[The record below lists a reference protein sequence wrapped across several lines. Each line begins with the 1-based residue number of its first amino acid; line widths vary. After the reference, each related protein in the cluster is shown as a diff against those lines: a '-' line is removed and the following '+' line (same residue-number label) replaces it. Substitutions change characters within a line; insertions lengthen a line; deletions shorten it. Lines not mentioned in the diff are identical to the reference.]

1 MANNLQEFHYGSP
14 KPKNAT
20 KHTDKSTREDPV
32 SHPASE
38 ILKTIGKLAL
48 NERIIIFVKDAAQ
61 AALECDQSGNI
72 IFRENSP
79 ESAKEIQDAG
89 HASLNSEEASGEPKL
104 RMFVIGAASPVAKAM
119 INLRTKFE
127 VWLQIRTDTGFW
139 RHGMHCAST
148 PIGILSSEKW
158 QEKISEIN
166 LIQAEHDPIFRITVE
181 ADRGKAAFKFRE
193 SAAHDENAKY
203 IGRLDNDPMPR
214 KRYEIT
220 IEGEDQELEPFKKL
234 CKDGTARK
242 INRRKM
248 PDGRIRLTLD
258 LPTEQPLDAS
268 QFAKETRF
276 ISIAKDDKLREGVCI
291 YLKDTT
297 QSKQIAEAIEND
309 EMLRNRATRESPKWF
324 QLGGNVAD
332 ITKKLH
338 QKRQEG
344 NITSDVSY
352 RAWTVS
358 DDSTITIWCGMID
371 GTGED
376 WVEVKAKVEE
386 RVDTEIANKIMRALG
401 ICFKNRRN
409 ESRDRV
415 DKRQSNPKN
424 DCHGVEAISRA
435 GRRNDIHSPRRRI
448 DYTNQ
453 SHLWREVWRRTN

>member
-1 MANNLQEFHYGSP
+1 MIQF
-14 KPKNAT
+14 
-20 KHTDKSTREDPV
+20 
-32 SHPASE
+32 SE
-38 ILKTIGKLAL
+38 LP
-48 NERIIIFVKDAAQ
+48 F
-61 AALECDQSGNI
+61 
-72 IFRENSP
+72 
-79 ESAKEIQDAG
+79 
-89 HASLNSEEASGEPKL
+89 EAE
-104 RMFVIGAASPVAKAM
+104 
-119 INLRTKFE
+119 
-127 VWLQIRTDTGFW
+127 
-139 RHGMHCAST
+139 
-148 PIGILSSEKW
+148 
-158 QEKISEIN
+158 
-166 LIQAEHDPIFRITVE
+166 
-181 ADRGKAAFKFRE
+181 RGKAAFKFRE

-203 IGRLDNDPMPR
+203 IGRLDHDPMPR

-324 QLGGNVAD
+324 QLGGNIAD

-401 ICFKNRRN
+401 ICFKTEETRVETELINGKAIRKMIATVSKQSA
-409 ESRDRV
+409 EQVAGMTFTAHDEGSITPIKVIFGGKTGAEPIDVDGSDKEKRDIA
-415 DKRQSNPKN
+415 DEFEDADMTPSAPKN
-424 DCHGVEAISRA
+424 ETPKTDRR
-435 GRRNDIHSPRRRI
+435 GRRSERKPKQTKARMLFKRKPCDKEPIANTRDTPSKPETSFARQCSTKSMENITPSDWQNSMKMDGLRI
-448 DYTNQ
+448 K
-453 SHLWREVWRRTN
+453 